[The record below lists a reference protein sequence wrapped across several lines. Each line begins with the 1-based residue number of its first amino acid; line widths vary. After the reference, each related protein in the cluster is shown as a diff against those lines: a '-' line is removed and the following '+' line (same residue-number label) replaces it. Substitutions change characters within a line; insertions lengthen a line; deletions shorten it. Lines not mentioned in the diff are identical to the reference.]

1 MRIAITA
8 TDKHL
13 DAEMDPRFGRA
24 QFILIV
30 DPGGTIVDVIDNE
43 PNRAAMGGAGIGAAK
58 MLSDKA
64 VNVLLTGR
72 CGPNARTALDA
83 AGIEIC
89 EVQAGTVRD
98 ALERF
103 NRGEVPQ
110 KAKIRI
116 WLPGSF
122 RPEADREA
130 AAKPAGM
137 PGTPGFGGGRGM
149 GRGMG
154 MGRGQGRGQGRGRG
168 MGRGGGMG
176 RGRGTW

>member
-103 NRGEVPQ
+103 NRGEV
-110 KAKIRI
+110 
-116 WLPGSF
+116 SSSD
-122 RPEADREA
+122 EADREA